1 MVGDIGGLK
10 YKDIITDFSFNV
22 VNSYSIAY
30 LHSLGVKRVTLS
42 YELNDKQMSDM
53 IESFKNRYNVCPN
66 LELIV
71 SSYPEAMISKYNLYK
86 QYNMKDLYLRD
97 KFNNLFKV
105 KDNGDFMTIYHFKKR
120 ELKFHEKYF
129 NMGINR
135 LRIECKNS

>member
-1 MVGDIGGLK
+1 
-10 YKDIITDFSFNV
+10 
-22 VNSYSIAY
+22 
-30 LHSLGVKRVTLS
+30 
-42 YELNDKQMSDM
+42 MSDM